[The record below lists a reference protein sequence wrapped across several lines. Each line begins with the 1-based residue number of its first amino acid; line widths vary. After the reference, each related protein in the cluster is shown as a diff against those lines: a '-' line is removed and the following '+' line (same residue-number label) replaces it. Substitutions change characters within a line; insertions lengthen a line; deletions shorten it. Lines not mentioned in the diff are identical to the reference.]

1 MCPSMASDAVAAKSA
16 TRLDRLSHYGLVLAL
31 CLWSVYAW
39 LFSTPGVLDRNGLLK
54 GTDFLHFY
62 VLGTLANQ
70 HRGSDLYDIAAQT
83 ELARQR
89 VPAAGDEVYVPMY
102 PPQVSLLF
110 APLARLPYGGA
121 LAVWL
126 SLNTLLYA
134 FCCYLIWRTCP
145 HLQAHG
151 WSVCILAIAY
161 PGFFHLLLWGQ
172 SSGLALLCFSLAY
185 VALRSRRFLLAGLAM
200 GSLIFKPSLGVAA
213 AFIFPLAAEW
223 RIVAGAGAAAGAQL
237 AAGWLHYGTPV
248 MREYVNR
255 VLHIREVVPLFEPRP
270 YQMHSLSAFWQLLL
284 PEKTLAFCLYV
295 GSGLF
300 VLVLSLLCWR
310 SPAPLT
316 LRYGIL
322 LLVTVLVA
330 PHLTVYDMVILA
342 PAFLLLSD
350 WMVSGGGLSYSRVV
364 PILLVLIYVLPLVPQ
379 AKWSHVQ
386 FSVLAMG
393 SLVWCGYRKS
403 CLALSS
409 ANS

>member
-1 MCPSMASDAVAAKSA
+1 MASDADAAKSA

-31 CLWSVYAW
+31 CLWSVYGW
-39 LFSTPGVLDRNGLLK
+39 LLSTPGVLDRNGLLK

-70 HRGSDLYDIAAQT
+70 HRGSDLYNLAAQT

-89 VPAAGDEVYVPMY
+89 VPEAGTMVYVPMY

-110 APLARLPYGGA
+110 APLARLPYGEA

-126 SLNTLLYA
+126 AFNALLYA

-145 HLQAHG
+145 PLQAHG
-151 WSVCILAIAY
+151 WSVFILAIAY

-185 VALRSRRFLLAGLAM
+185 VALRSRRFLLAGLAI

-213 AFIFPLAAEW
+213 AFIFLLAAEW
-223 RIVAGAGAAAGAQL
+223 KIVAGAGAGAGAQL
-237 AAGWLHYGTPV
+237 AAGWLHYGTEV
-248 MREYVNR
+248 MRAYVNR
-255 VLHIREVVPLFEPRP
+255 VLHIREALPLFEPRP

-284 PEKTLAFCLYV
+284 PEKTPAFWLYLV
-295 GSGLF
+295 SGLF
-300 VLVLSLLCWR
+300 VLVLSLRCWR

-316 LRYGIL
+316 LRYGVL

-342 PAFLLLSD
+342 PAFLMLSD
-350 WMVSGGGLSYSRVV
+350 WIVSGAGLSYSRLI

-379 AKWSHVQ
+379 AKWTHVQ
-386 FSVLAMG
+386 LSVLAMG
-393 SLVWCGYRKS
+393 GLVWCGYRNS
-403 CLALSS
+403 CLALRS